1 MYTVAAV
8 GKKKLSKHRKYD
20 PVLNFGGCHIS
31 PIRWLE
37 LIWHERLNLRSALLC
52 QISAWS
58 VYRDLRGKK
67 SPKSCKFDQ
76 IWILWLL
83 YQLPVLHTPDRS
95 GTNLARE
102 CRPVVYAVS
111 WQISLWSVH
120 RVAVDER
127 KTRNLTIFSNSTF
140 CVGAIWW
147 QRDKV
152 ERGCT
157 PTNLP
162 VSNDIKVLTEF
173 RRLDGDNACNSTV

>member
-1 MYTVAAV
+1 MRDWTCGLLFCAKFQHDRYIETCGVKSRRKVVNLTKSEFCDSCTNSLYYT
-8 GKKKLSKHRKYD
+8 
-20 PVLNFGGCHIS
+20 P
-31 PIRWLE
+31 
-37 LIWHERLNLRSALLC
+37 
-52 QISAWS
+52 
-58 VYRDLRGKK
+58 
-67 SPKSCKFDQ
+67 
-76 IWILWLL
+76 
-83 YQLPVLHTPDRS
+83 PDRS